1 LTDVNEDLPRVNVM
15 LSPVNVCL
23 TNDTTCEEGGFD
35 MGKKKK
41 DKKGKKKKK

>member
-1 LTDVNEDLPRVNVM
+1 MLPSVNVK
-15 LSPVNVCL
+15 L
-23 TNDTTCEEGGFD
+23 TNRNTCERGFD

>member
-1 LTDVNEDLPRVNVM
+1 
-15 LSPVNVCL
+15 L
-23 TNDTTCEEGGFD
+23 TNSNTGGRGFD